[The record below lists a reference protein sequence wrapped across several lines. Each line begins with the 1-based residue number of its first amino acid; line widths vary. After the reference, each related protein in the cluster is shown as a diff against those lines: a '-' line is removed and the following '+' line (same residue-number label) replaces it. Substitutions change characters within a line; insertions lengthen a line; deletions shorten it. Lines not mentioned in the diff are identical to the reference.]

1 MQEKRR
7 RVSSQNQ
14 FQLFG
19 KVINDQRE
27 KMQKVVDSLQTMQ
40 QKQNQLIVA
49 QLQEQQQSQ
58 QVIIAILENLNKI

>member
-40 QKQNQLIVA
+40 QQQNQLIVA

-58 QVIIAILENLNKI
+58 QVFTAILENLNKI

>member
-7 RVSSQNQ
+7 RVPSQNQ

-40 QKQNQLIVA
+40 QQQNQLIVA

-58 QVIIAILENLNKI
+58 QVFIAILENLNKI

>member
-27 KMQKVVDSLQTMQ
+27 KMQKVEDSLQTMQ
-40 QKQNQLIVA
+40 QQQNQLIVA
-49 QLQEQQQSQ
+49 QL
-58 QVIIAILENLNKI
+58 

>member
-40 QKQNQLIVA
+40 QQQNQLIVA

-58 QVIIAILENLNKI
+58 QVFIAILENLNKI